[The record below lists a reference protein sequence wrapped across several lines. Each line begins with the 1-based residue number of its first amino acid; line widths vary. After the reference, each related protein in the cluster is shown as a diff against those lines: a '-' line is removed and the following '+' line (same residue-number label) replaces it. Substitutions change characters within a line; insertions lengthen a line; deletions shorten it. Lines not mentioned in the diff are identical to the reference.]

1 MSRKQTVLELKQ
13 IDKNIL
19 YGKRNICIL
28 KDVSLSL
35 EEGTVTA
42 IVGKSGSGKSTLL
55 SIACGIDAPSRGNV
69 SILGKEYYQLSMR
82 EQQEF
87 RNRNIGVLFQNYHL
101 IPELTCEENIRVPN
115 YFSKNTTEEKHLNE
129 WIKTVG
135 LEKKKGLFP
144 NQLSGGEQQRT
155 AILRAI
161 INHPALL
168 FADEP
173 TGALDVTTGQSV
185 IKFLVAYAHKMKM
198 TILLATHDLDV
209 ANMCDQIIE
218 LSDGKI
224 VV

>member
-19 YGKRNICIL
+19 CGKRNICIL

-115 YFSKNTTEEKHLNE
+115 CFSKNTTEEKHLNE